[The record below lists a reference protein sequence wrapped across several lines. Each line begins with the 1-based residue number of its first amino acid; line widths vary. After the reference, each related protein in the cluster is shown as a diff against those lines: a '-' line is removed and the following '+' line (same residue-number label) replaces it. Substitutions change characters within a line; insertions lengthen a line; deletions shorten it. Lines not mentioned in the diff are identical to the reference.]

1 MPELPEVET
10 IARDLAASII
20 GAQIESVW
28 GSGFG
33 LHLGRAVDLA
43 GIRRV
48 TTGRRILA
56 VRRKGKFLLLEV
68 AARTDG
74 DRGEHD
80 GAGGARPGI
89 VVHLGM
95 SGRLRVEAASA
106 PRAPHTHVVLVLSD
120 GRELRFVDARRFGW
134 VAPGAPVE
142 ARPELAELGP
152 DPLSELNEAELAR
165 RLEGGRAPIKA
176 FLLDQRRVAGLG
188 NIYVSEALHRA
199 GIHPTTPA
207 GRVGPRAG
215 ALLAG
220 IRAALE
226 LGIRNRGTTLRD
238 YVDASGTR
246 GNNAAALRVYGRE
259 GEPCPVCGATV
270 RRRIDAGRSTFFC
283 PDCQCPV
290 PARAAA
296 KKASAKPEAATKVKG
311 AAQRKGIARAKTTGN
326 VKATATAKKKPR
338 ASASALVG
346 GVAKPATRVRPARAS
361 APARSKPRT
370 WQVAREARRVR

>member
-10 IARDLAASII
+10 IARDLAASIT
-20 GAQIESVW
+20 GARIESVW
-28 GSGFG
+28 GSGLG
-33 LHLGRAVDLA
+33 LHLGRAVDLT
-43 GIRRV
+43 GIRRL

-68 AARTDG
+68 ASG
-74 DRGEHD
+74 KDRGEGDDD
-80 GAGGARPGI
+80 GGGAAVPRPGI

-95 SGRLRVEAASA
+95 SGRLRVEAAGA
-106 PRAPHTHVVLVLSD
+106 PRAPHTHVVLALSD

-152 DPLSELNEAELAR
+152 DPLAELNEAELVR
-165 RLEGGRAPIKA
+165 RLEGVRAPIKA
-176 FLLDQRRVAGLG
+176 FLLDQRRIAGLG

-207 GRVGPRAG
+207 GRLRARAG
-215 ALLAG
+215 VLLEA
-220 IRAALE
+220 IRTALE

-246 GNNAAALRVYGRE
+246 GNNAAALRVYGRD
-259 GEPCPVCGATV
+259 GQPCPACGATV

-283 PDCQCPV
+283 PKCQRRAPSRKTKTKV
-290 PARAAA
+290 RSSARATALGMTKAPARA
-296 KKASAKPEAATKVKG
+296 
-311 AAQRKGIARAKTTGN
+311 
-326 VKATATAKKKPR
+326 
-338 ASASALVG
+338 
-346 GVAKPATRVRPARAS
+346 RVRAAGAP
-361 APARSKPRT
+361 APARVRSRT
-370 WQVAREARRVR
+370 SRMARTARRVG

>member
-43 GIRRV
+43 GIRRI

-56 VRRKGKFLLLEV
+56 VRRKGKYLLLEV
-68 AARTDG
+68 AGGPEGKDHGARA
-74 DRGEHD
+74 E
-80 GAGGARPGI
+80 AGPRPGI

-95 SGRLRVEAASA
+95 SGRLRVEAAGA
-106 PRAPHTHVVLVLSD
+106 QRAPHTHVVLVLSD

-134 VAPGAPVE
+134 MAPGAPVE
-142 ARPELAELGP
+142 GRPELAELGP
-152 DPLSELNEAELAR
+152 DPLSELDEAELSR
-165 RLEGGRAPIKA
+165 RLAGVRAPIKA

-207 GRVGPRAG
+207 GRVRARAG
-215 ALLAG
+215 ALLDG

-226 LGIRNRGTTLRD
+226 LGISNRGTTVRD
-238 YVDASGTR
+238 YVDARGAS
-246 GNNAAALRVYGRE
+246 GNNAAALRVYGRA
-259 GEPCPVCGATV
+259 GEPCPVCRAPV
-270 RRRIDAGRSTFFC
+270 RRRVDAGRSTFFC
-283 PDCQCPV
+283 PDCQRRAPV
-290 PARAAA
+290 KAIVKAASSKASSTPKSPERAKAKANAKARSRAEEATWRAPARAQT
-296 KKASAKPEAATKVKG
+296 S
-311 AAQRKGIARAKTTGN
+311 
-326 VKATATAKKKPR
+326 
-338 ASASALVG
+338 
-346 GVAKPATRVRPARAS
+346 RVARAS
-361 APARSKPRT
+361 RQAR
-370 WQVAREARRVR
+370 

>member
-20 GAQIESVW
+20 GARVDSVW

-48 TTGRRILA
+48 TTGRRIVA

-68 AARTDG
+68 AGGKDG
-74 DRGEHD
+74 QGKKGKDGTRGGTSGE
-80 GAGGARPGI
+80 GVVPPSGI

-95 SGRLRVEAASA
+95 SGRLRVEAADA
-106 PRAPHTHVVLVLSD
+106 QRARHTHVVLGLSD
-120 GRELRFVDARRFGW
+120 GRELRFIDARRFGW
-134 VAPGAPVE
+134 IAPGAPVE

-152 DPLSELNEAELAR
+152 DPLSELTESDLAQ
-165 RLEGGRAPIKA
+165 RLEGVRAPIKA

-207 GRVGPRAG
+207 GRVRARAG
-215 ALLAG
+215 ALLDG

-246 GNNAAALRVYGRE
+246 GNNAAALRVYGRD
-259 GEPCPVCGATV
+259 GDPCPVCGATV
-270 RRRIDAGRSTFFC
+270 RRRVDAGRSTFFC
-283 PDCQCPV
+283 PQCQRPT
-290 PARAAA
+290 PAR
-296 KKASAKPEAATKVKG
+296 G
-311 AAQRKGIARAKTTGN
+311 A
-326 VKATATAKKKPR
+326 
-338 ASASALVG
+338 
-346 GVAKPATRVRPARAS
+346 
-361 APARSKPRT
+361 RT
-370 WQVAREARRVR
+370 ARRVD